1 MEQKQRFIN
10 LAQSGRFTVSELSE
24 EFGITRK
31 TGHKWLLRYAGGG
44 MKGLEE
50 RSRAPKKVSNR
61 TSEEVERL
69 IVSEKRQHMTW
80 GPKKIQRVLMIKH
93 GMERLGMN
101 RGDRLQTDRG
111 HGLHID
117 WGIGAI

>member
-1 MEQKQRFIN
+1 M
-10 LAQSGRFTVSELSE
+10 SELSE

-69 IVSEKRQHMTW
+69 IVSEKREHMT
-80 GPKKIQRVLMIKH
+80 GGQRRSRPSH
-93 GMERLGMN
+93 
-101 RGDRLQTDRG
+101 RGQELIFDILTY
-111 HGLHID
+111 
-117 WGIGAI
+117 